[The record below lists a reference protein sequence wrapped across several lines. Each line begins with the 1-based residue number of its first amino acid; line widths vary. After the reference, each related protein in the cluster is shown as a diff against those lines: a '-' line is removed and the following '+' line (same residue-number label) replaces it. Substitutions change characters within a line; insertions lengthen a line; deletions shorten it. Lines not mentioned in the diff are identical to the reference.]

1 MYGREEGQ
9 ELNFNWDIMS
19 ISYNINHYY
28 SVLSLSTPMSASGT
42 SLPACVEWR
51 TARRERAAWWRW
63 AVKPLQADSAHS
75 HLQGK
80 GGAGKWQLCGHF
92 TAGQCGTTF
101 SGPQG
106 WYSLALPRV
115 QSLCLLLVYVLE
127 ALGTAVTKHSKGSK
141 SSALLQH
148 PAYETNCGHVVNIQ
162 KAATVSLSAILKE

>member
-1 MYGREEGQ
+1 MKTIDCCHKMMYGREEGQ

-75 HLQGK
+75 HLQGTGQGRCWQMTALWSFYCRPVWHHLLWSPGLVFPGFAPCAEPVFAPCLCS
-80 GGAGKWQLCGHF
+80 GGTG
-92 TAGQCGTTF
+92 
-101 SGPQG
+101 
-106 WYSLALPRV
+106 
-115 QSLCLLLVYVLE
+115 
-127 ALGTAVTKHSKGSK
+127 
-141 SSALLQH
+141 
-148 PAYETNCGHVVNIQ
+148 NCSH
-162 KAATVSLSAILKE
+162 